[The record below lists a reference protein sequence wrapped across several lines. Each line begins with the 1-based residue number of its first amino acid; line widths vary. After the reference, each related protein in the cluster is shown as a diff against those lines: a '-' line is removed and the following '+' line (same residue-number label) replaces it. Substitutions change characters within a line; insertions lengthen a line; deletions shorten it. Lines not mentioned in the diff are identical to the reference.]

1 MAVKRIVANLAVT
14 DPALA
19 TEFYTEVFGMDPI
32 MDHGWIVTL
41 AADSRMPVQI
51 SLATEG
57 GAGTPVPQISVE
69 VDDIDAVLLRAG
81 TAGAEI
87 AYPLTVEPWGV
98 KRFFFRDPFGN
109 LINVLTHDI

>member
-1 MAVKRIVANLAVT
+1 MAVKRVVANLQVT
-14 DPALA
+14 DTTLA
-19 TEFYTEVFGMDPI
+19 RAFYIEVFGMDPI

-41 AADSRMPVQI
+41 STDSSMRTQI

-87 AYPLTVEPWGV
+87 TYPLTVEPWGV